1 MKILDKYILRSF
13 IYTFLTVFVILFL
26 IFILQTV
33 WLFIG
38 ELAGKDLDLLLIV
51 KFLLFKMPSL
61 VPLVL
66 PLSVVL
72 ASIMTFGNFAE
83 NYEFAAMKSAGVSLR
98 RAMAGLSV
106 FIVLLSLA
114 SFLFANNVIP
124 FAEYKFVNFRR
135 NIAQLKP
142 AMAIAEG
149 QFSEIGNYN
158 IKVEK
163 KSGENGN
170 HLSQVTIHKKSD
182 RSGAN
187 TVVIKSRT
195 GELVSNKKSNVLKLI
210 LRDGYY
216 YEDII
221 PKKYEDRK
229 RMPFA
234 KSSFK
239 QYVINIDLSKLNN
252 TNVNEEKI
260 TNTNTMLTVGELSYT
275 LDSLKQS
282 RTKETLSFADNI
294 YQRSGVPSLNT
305 NVTTDGSGKLPA
317 NVLAPLPRLTKA
329 EILKVAHN
337 NVSGTLFSIE
347 SSELEQ
353 QGDIKNINNHYIAL
367 YDKFVIAFSCFLM
380 FFIGAPLGAIIRKGG
395 LGLPIVFAVM
405 IFIIFHF
412 ANTFGKKLAQ
422 EDGIPP
428 FLGTW
433 LSTIILLP
441 FAITLTYR
449 ANNDRQVSIDF
460 EWLLVPIRK
469 IFGVKRA
476 RLAPSERIVKL
487 DAIRVDVDDEY
498 RELEGHSSQVLT
510 GMVYDAAKFNY
521 SDATRIKALKILAG
535 RGITQE
541 DLLSQGKLFNQEY
554 EDLQETIE
562 SYQLD
567 AKVTLALYVVLLV
580 LAAVVQN
587 NMKLFWLIIP
597 FFVVLIG
604 FYIGLYKSH
613 LRYSEIQKAINMESS
628 LPMWAFFFIG
638 TPFYFILFIT
648 QKKALKR
655 ALEQSNI

>member
-61 VPLVL
+61 VPMVL

-106 FIVLLSLA
+106 FIVMLSLA

-260 TNTNTMLTVGELSYT
+260 ANTNTMLTVGELAYT

-294 YQRSGVPSLNT
+294 YLRSGVPSLNA
-305 NVTTDGSGKLPA
+305 NATTGGPGKMPA
-317 NVLAPLPRLTKA
+317 DVLAPLPRLTKS

-353 QGDIKNINNHYIAL
+353 VGDIKNINSHYIAL

-441 FAITLTYR
+441 LAITLTYR

-460 EWLLVPIRK
+460 DWLLVPIRK

-476 RLAPSERIVKL
+476 RLAPSERMVKL

-498 RELEGHSSQVLT
+498 RELERHSSHVLT
-510 GMVYDAAKFNY
+510 EMVYDAAKFNY

-535 RGITQE
+535 RGITQD

-554 EDLQETIE
+554 EDLQETID

-567 AKVTLALYVVLLV
+567 AKVTLTLYVVLLI

-587 NMKLFWLIIP
+587 NLKLFWLIIP

-613 LRYSEIQKAINMESS
+613 LRYSEIQKTINVESS
-628 LPMWAFFFIG
+628 MPMWAFFFIG

-648 QKKALKR
+648 QRKALKK

>member
-460 EWLLVPIRK
+460 DWLLVPIRK

-535 RGITQE
+535 RGITQD

>member
-460 EWLLVPIRK
+460 DWLLVPIRK

-587 NMKLFWLIIP
+587 NLKLIWLIIP

>member
-460 EWLLVPIRK
+460 DWLLVPIRK

-535 RGITQE
+535 RGITQD

-587 NMKLFWLIIP
+587 NLKLIWLIIP